1 LPNEEP
7 VRRIPAA
14 ERREQLLDTARTIIL
29 KDGAGALTMSALA
42 DAVGVTKPIVY
53 KHFGNSEEVVV
64 EILRRY
70 SQASIDYTSV
80 RVSGARTIFDFMD
93 KMIDALFDFIKNE
106 GSLVRSITNGF
117 SSSVKVDAY
126 FLEMQ
131 RRSLRVYKHLL
142 TQQGVPEKQASLA
155 AYALIE
161 MINSTITEFADQV
174 DETDRQTLKQIVRGA
189 LRVLVRGKN
198 VKPVVPIRI
207 IAPDQ

>member
-1 LPNEEP
+1 MPNEEP

-70 SQASIDYTSV
+70 SQDSIDYTSV

-161 MINSTITEFADQV
+161 MINSTITEFADQA
-174 DETDRQTLKQIVRGA
+174 DETDRQTLKQIVRGT